1 MKRLPRKRIYR
12 IYNPIDNSPVN
23 SDTSNPKMLKN
34 GLNTYKTFQ
43 RHPIASAD
51 KEIVEDGLIYN
62 EFRLENSA
70 EIPPA
75 GIWHDNYYNSDLY
88 RLQNPEYSA
97 DYPSVSSE
105 LYPVPNRPLL
115 VSRIRENYLRKP
127 VYKQNFFDTSAL
139 YEIEQPT
146 ESQLQ
151 MEAFEREYVAF
162 INMLKENSNK

>member
-1 MKRLPRKRIYR
+1 MKHLPRKRIYR
-12 IYNPIDNSPVN
+12 IYNLIDNSPVN
-23 SDTSNPKMLKN
+23 SDTSNPAMLQN
-34 GLNTYKTFQ
+34 GIDTYNMFIG
-43 RHPIASAD
+43 HPIASAD

-75 GIWHDNYYNSDLY
+75 GIWHDNYYNSELY
-88 RLQNPEYSA
+88 RLQNPEFSA
-97 DYPSVSSE
+97 DYPTVSSQ

-139 YEIEQPT
+139 SAIDLPT
-146 ESQLQ
+146 ETQLL
-151 MEAFEREYVAF
+151 METFEQEYVAF
-162 INMLKENSNK
+162 IRMLKENSNK